1 MQLFLFRWRIFVPD
15 LVCEALDHLL
25 FQIHIEGKLTDEG
38 KESKVFLIVTLSVL
52 EGSGSCLKFRHYIV
66 FQSFALLTLQ

>member
-25 FQIHIEGKLTDEG
+25 FQIHIEGKLTNEG
-38 KESKVFLIVTLSVL
+38 KEL
-52 EGSGSCLKFRHYIV
+52 ERI
-66 FQSFALLTLQ
+66 LLTGIFHVGKCFFCCFKFCFYVIL

>member
-25 FQIHIEGKLTDEG
+25 FQIHIEGKLTNEG
-38 KESKVFLIVTLSVL
+38 KEL
-52 EGSGSCLKFRHYIV
+52 ERI
-66 FQSFALLTLQ
+66 LLTGIFHVGKEITA